1 MTIEACSS
9 CGQSPVEYA
18 RKLSQIDNDNN
29 TILKDSSSNAAVAA
43 QQPVLD
49 INRALDIFV

>member
-1 MTIEACSS
+1 MTIPVCSS

-18 RKLSQIDNDNN
+18 RKLSQIDTDN
-29 TILKDSSSNAAVAA
+29 TTKAKDNLSGIVISA

-49 INRALDIFV
+49 INRALDISA